1 LVSKGNKPTKLLSI
15 QKRSSKKKIIGERGR
30 GGKGVVGVVL
40 SLQGQGGFD
49 FSKDLEIFPRVQA
62 NHG

>member
-1 LVSKGNKPTKLLSI
+1 
-15 QKRSSKKKIIGERGR
+15 
-30 GGKGVVGVVL
+30 VGVVL

-49 FSKDLEIFPRVQA
+49 FSKDLEIFQRVQA

>member
-1 LVSKGNKPTKLLSI
+1 V
-15 QKRSSKKKIIGERGR
+15 GEGR